1 MEENLKPGDLNK
13 FGYNKKIKCYEPNH
27 NPVASLV
34 ECRLRDA
41 FNRRKLQPYHAKHI

>member
-13 FGYNKKIKCYEPNH
+13 FGNNKRIKCYE
-27 NPVASLV
+27 PVASLV